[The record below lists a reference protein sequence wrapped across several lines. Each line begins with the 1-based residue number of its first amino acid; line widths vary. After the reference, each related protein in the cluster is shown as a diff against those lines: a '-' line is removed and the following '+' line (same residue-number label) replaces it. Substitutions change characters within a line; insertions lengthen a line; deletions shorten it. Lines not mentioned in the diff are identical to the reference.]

1 MMLFSHCL
9 GRQITVRSCNSIPTL
24 SHVNKIIQNCV
35 ANIHLGMVKRLTSPS
50 NCENTNQTPLY
61 IDYSPELSVI
71 DEHCSGSDVII
82 CQNFVN
88 ENEEQ
93 NLLLEI
99 ESAIKRLRYQ
109 SDHWDDAIHGYR
121 ETEKANWNPSNAVII
136 ERIKKFAFP
145 PGSPT
150 MKLVHVL
157 DLQEDG
163 FIKPHIDSVR
173 FCGNTVAGLSLMTD
187 SVMRFVSASN
197 KSLKID
203 IFLARRSLY
212 IMRNAMRYDFTHE
225 ILHNKE
231 SFFNGEQVHKSR
243 RMSVICRNEPPPSN
257 L

>member
-109 SDHWDDAIHGYR
+109 SDHWDDVSFNILDSYYLLYGSHL
-121 ETEKANWNPSNAVII
+121 
-136 ERIKKFAFP
+136 KK
-145 PGSPT
+145 
-150 MKLVHVL
+150 
-157 DLQEDG
+157 QY
-163 FIKPHIDSVR
+163 KP
-173 FCGNTVAGLSLMTD
+173 
-187 SVMRFVSASN
+187 
-197 KSLKID
+197 K
-203 IFLARRSLY
+203 Y
-212 IMRNAMRYDFTHE
+212 
-225 ILHNKE
+225 E
-231 SFFNGEQVHKSR
+231 SD
-243 RMSVICRNEPPPSN
+243 
-257 L
+257 